1 MSNLQVIAAKLDSM
15 EEARKAQDERIEKK
29 LDRIN
34 GKVAEHEKRV
44 RDLEIE
50 DEKQKGRLN
59 TFQEGYRVT
68 KSFVAAIICISVTL
82 TVAVVETATWVIFK

>member
-1 MSNLQVIAAKLDSM
+1 MSNLQVIAAKLDAM

-59 TFQEGYRVT
+59 TFKEGYRVT
-68 KSFVAAIICISVTL
+68 KSFVATIIAISVTL
-82 TVAVVETATWVIFK
+82 TVAVVETATWIIFK